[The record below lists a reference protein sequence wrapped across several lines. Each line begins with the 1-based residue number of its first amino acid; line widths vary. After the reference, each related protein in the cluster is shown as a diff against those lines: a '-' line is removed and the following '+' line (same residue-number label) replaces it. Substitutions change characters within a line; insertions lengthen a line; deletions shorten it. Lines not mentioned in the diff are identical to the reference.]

1 MEEPKEALGE
11 LVFEVGDFK
20 FYRYRRESEALGK
33 GITWEV
39 ITVVNQNK
47 ELKLDMV
54 KVTPHTITV
63 EVRFQ
68 SIDKSEKET

>member
-1 MEEPKEALGE
+1 MEEPKEPLGD

-20 FYRYRRESEALGK
+20 FYRYRRESELFDK
-33 GITWEV
+33 ITWEV

-47 ELKLDMV
+47 ELKFDMV
-54 KVTPHTITV
+54 KVTPHTVTV